1 MVERPEMDNPEFLEF
16 LTEIGSSEMLVRV
29 ARETAEDDLG
39 VQSINGDRFR
49 AWKEEQYERI
59 VRSALHKG
67 LRRGGREPGS
77 DPAVVLVPGDL
88 QD

>member
-1 MVERPEMDNPEFLEF
+1 MDNPEFLEF
-16 LTEIGSSEMLVRV
+16 LTEIGSSEMLIRV

-39 VQSINGDRFR
+39 IVSINGDQFR
-49 AWKEEQYERI
+49 TWKDEHYERI

-67 LRRGGREPGS
+67 LQRAIREPES
-77 DPAVVLVPGDL
+77 DPAIVLVPGDL

>member
-1 MVERPEMDNPEFLEF
+1 MVGQPNMDHPEFLEF

-39 VQSINGDRFR
+39 IESINGNQFR
-49 AWKEEQYERI
+49 AWKEEHYDRI

-67 LRRGGREPGS
+67 LQRLGRELGS
-77 DPAVVLVPGDL
+77 DPAVVLLPGDL